1 MTIIHRTALV
11 EFSAR
16 QMYDLV
22 NNIGAYPEFVPMCA
36 KVDVHW
42 HSASAAEAT
51 LSIVKGAIKIDFA
64 THNDMIPNQQITIR
78 LMKGPFKRLTGVW
91 KFVPLSD
98 QAAKVTLDLEFE
110 FSNRMLAMA
119 LGVVFKKLANTM
131 LDAFCQRAKVV
142 YGRKVHES

>member
-1 MTIIHRTALV
+1 MTTIHRTALV
-11 EFSAR
+11 EFSAC

-22 NNIGAYPEFVPMCA
+22 NDISAYPEFVPMCA
-36 KVDVHW
+36 EVDVHW
-42 HSASAAEAT
+42 HSASQAEAT

-64 THNDMIPNQQITIR
+64 TRNDMLENQQITIR
-78 LMKGPFKRLTGVW
+78 LIKGPFKHLTGVW

-98 QAAKVTLDLEFE
+98 QGTKVTLDLEFE
-110 FSNRMLAMA
+110 FSNRMFAMA

-142 YGRKVHES
+142 YGRQVHES